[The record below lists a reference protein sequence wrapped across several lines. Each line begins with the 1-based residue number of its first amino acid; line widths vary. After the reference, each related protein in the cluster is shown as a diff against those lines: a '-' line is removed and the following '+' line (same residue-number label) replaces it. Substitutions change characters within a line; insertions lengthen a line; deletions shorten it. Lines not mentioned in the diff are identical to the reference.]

1 VSKNEGKKA
10 FFDASDTSPDVSQ
23 NRGKNAFMDTSDAS
37 RDALENAREKGENN
51 ASNTLPPPP
60 REGKKMEKR
69 EGRLMYFPIF
79 LYI

>member
-10 FFDASDTSPDVSQ
+10 FFDASD
-23 NRGKNAFMDTSDAS
+23 AS
-37 RDALENAREKGENN
+37 RDALENREEKGKNN

-60 REGKKMEKR
+60 RERKKREKTEK